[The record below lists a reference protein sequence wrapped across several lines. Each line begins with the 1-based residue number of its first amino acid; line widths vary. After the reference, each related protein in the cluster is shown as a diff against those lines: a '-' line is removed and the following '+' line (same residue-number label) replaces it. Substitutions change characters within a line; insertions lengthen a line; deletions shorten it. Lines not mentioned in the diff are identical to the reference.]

1 MRQRDLFRI
10 VVGLMILASVALGTW
25 VSPYWFLFTTFIGL
39 NMFQSAFTRIC
50 PLDAILSKTGL
61 PE

>member
-10 VVGLMILASVALGTW
+10 VVGLMILASVALGAW

-39 NMFQSAFTRIC
+39 NMFQSAFTRFC
-50 PLDAILSKTGL
+50 PLDRILERTGL
-61 PE
+61 PD

>member
-1 MRQRDLFRI
+1 MRQRDLFRT

-39 NMFQSAFTRIC
+39 NMFQSSFTRFC
-50 PLDAILSKTGL
+50 PLDMILKKTGL

>member
-39 NMFQSAFTRIC
+39 NMFQSAFTGFC
-50 PLDAILSKTGL
+50 PLDTILSKTGL

>member
-10 VVGLMILASVALGTW
+10 AVGLMILASVALGTW

-39 NMFQSAFTRIC
+39 NMFQSAFTRFC
-50 PLDAILSKTGL
+50 PLDRILERTGL
-61 PE
+61 PD

>member
-1 MRQRDLFRI
+1 MSQRDVFRI

-39 NMFQSAFTRIC
+39 NMFQSAFTHFC
-50 PLDAILSKTGL
+50 LLDTILKKTGL
-61 PE
+61 PD

>member
-1 MRQRDLFRI
+1 MRQRDLFRVI
-10 VVGLMILASVALGTW
+10 VGLMILASVALGVW

-39 NMFQSAFTRIC
+39 NMFQSAFTRFC
-50 PLDAILSKTGL
+50 PLDTFLRKTGL

>member
-50 PLDAILSKTGL
+50 PLDTILSKTGL

>member
-10 VVGLMILASVALGTW
+10 VVGLMILASAALGTW
-25 VSPYWFLFTTFIGL
+25 VSPWWFLFTAFIGV
-39 NMFQSAFTRIC
+39 NMFQSAFTRFC
-50 PLDAILSKTGL
+50 PLDSILRRTGL

>member
-1 MRQRDLFRI
+1 MRQRDLFRT

-25 VSPYWFLFTTFIGL
+25 VSPYWFLFTTFVGL
-39 NMFQSAFTRIC
+39 NMFQSSFTRFC
-50 PLDAILSKTGL
+50 PLDTILKKTGL